1 MPGIPG
7 IPCFLTY
14 LHARSRTNRMKAN
27 LLRLLFAGCALLC
40 LAMPAPA
47 HHSFAATFD
56 SEQPVTVKGVL
67 TQIRLENPHSWFFI
81 EVKDAAG
88 NTEKWAFEAGTPS
101 GMIRNGFKPGLI
113 KAGTEVTIKGIRAR
127 DASQKM
133 GLLRELVTPDGKVY
147 ATFGSEVAK

>member
-1 MPGIPG
+1 
-7 IPCFLTY
+7 
-14 LHARSRTNRMKAN
+14 MKPSV
-27 LLRLLFAGCALLC
+27 LRLLLASFALLYF
-40 LAMPAPA
+40 AIPASA

-56 SEQPVTVKGVL
+56 ADKPVTVKGVI
-67 TQIRLENPHSWFFI
+67 TQIRLENPHSWFFL

-88 NTEKWAFEAGTPS
+88 NVEKWAFEAGTPS

-133 GLLRELVTPDGKVY
+133 GLLRELITPDGKNY
-147 ATFGSEVAK
+147 GTFGSEQAK